1 MHLGLYDTLQQ
12 YVQIGEIIRLLV
24 FGDFAQ
30 VGGFTEGTGAVHY
43 VTIGNLD
50 CVVIFGAFPTT
61 AVDAFEHRYDLKD
74 DIMRSIF
81 FLIMLASLRR
91 SCGISQRKARIPVVD
106 KRLPYLRSY
115 IV

>member
-81 FLIMLASLRR
+81 FFNNVGKLTSFMWYFPAQSSH
-91 SCGISQRKARIPVVD
+91 SCCR
-106 KRLPYLRSY
+106 
-115 IV
+115 